1 MQMLP
6 ESRFQELVGKFST
19 MDPIVIVGDVGI
31 DKYTTGE
38 VKRISPEAPVPVLA
52 VSKEWEKL
60 GLAANIGHNLKTLG
74 VESTICG
81 VVGDD
86 VRASRMETLLEE
98 CGLNIWG
105 LVRDIERPTTFK
117 ERITTDT
124 QQICRIDYES
134 QEPLNPTI
142 EGKVIDRVGEFI
154 GNHSAIILEDYAKGM
169 SSEKLCQNL
178 ISLANENNKLICVD
192 PGKSTPPKFY
202 TGASLLKPNLKEARL
217 MVEYL
222 GYTYQKKNVEEMA
235 EILSDKLNID
245 KIVITLGA
253 EGMAMIDRK
262 ESNPKITVIPT
273 AAQEVYD
280 VSGAG
285 DTTISLLAAGLV
297 AGGTL
302 AEAGWLGNCGA
313 GVVVAKKGTATVN
326 LQELTV
332 YYRRLQELL

>member
-1 MQMLP
+1 MEMLP
-6 ESRFQELVGKFST
+6 ESRFQELVNKFNT
-19 MDPIVIVGDVGI
+19 MDPIVIVGDVGL

-38 VKRISPEAPVPVLA
+38 VKRISPEAPVPILEVK
-52 VSKEWEKL
+52 SEWEKL

-74 VESTICG
+74 VDSTICG
-81 VVGDD
+81 VVGEDI
-86 VRASRMETLLEE
+86 RAGRMESLLEE
-98 CGLNIWG
+98 CGLKIWG
-105 LVRDIERPTTFK
+105 LIRDTERPTTFK

-134 QEPLNPTI
+134 QEPLNAAV

-154 GNHSAIILEDYAKGM
+154 QNHGAIILEDYAKGM

-178 ISLANENNKLICVD
+178 IALAKDNKKLICVD
-192 PGKSTPPKFY
+192 PGKSTPPKYY
-202 TGASLLKPNLKEARL
+202 TGASLLKPNLKEAKL

-245 KIVITLGA
+245 KIVITLGS
-253 EGMAMIDRK
+253 EGMAMIDRTEK
-262 ESNPKITVIPT
+262 NPKMTVIPT
-273 AAQEVYD
+273 VAQEVYD

-285 DTTISLLAAGLV
+285 DTTISLLTAGLV

-302 AEAGWLGNCGA
+302 GEAGWLGNCGA

-326 LQELTV
+326 LQELTT
-332 YYRRLQELL
+332 YYKRLQEIL